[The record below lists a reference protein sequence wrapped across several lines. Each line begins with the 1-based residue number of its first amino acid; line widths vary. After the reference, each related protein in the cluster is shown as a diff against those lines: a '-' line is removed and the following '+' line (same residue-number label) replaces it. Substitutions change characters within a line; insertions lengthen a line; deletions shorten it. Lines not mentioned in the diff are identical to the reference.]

1 MDVDYIIVGLGLA
14 GLAFVEQLENNN
26 KSYLVFEDNSQN
38 ASLVAGGV
46 YNPVILKRFTP
57 VWDALDQLKIAI
69 PFYKALEKKLH
80 IKFDQT
86 LDIYRVFTSVEE
98 QNNWFNACD
107 KPFFSAYMIPEIIQN
122 TNEHVNA
129 NLGFGKIINTGKIE
143 TEVLINGYR
152 KYLDDKNVLRPER
165 FDYAALKFEAHSVNY
180 KNITTKHVVFCE
192 GFGVKKNPY
201 FKNLPLQE
209 AKGELLTIHAPDLKI
224 DFLLKSS
231 IFIMP
236 LGNHYYK
243 IGATFNWKDKTLL
256 PTDEGRME
264 LLTKLKKLITAD
276 FKIVDQ
282 VAGIRP
288 TVKDRR
294 PILGKHQRYTQLA
307 ILNGLGTRGVM
318 LAPKMAIKLYDHLE
332 NDATL
337 DKEVTITRFY

>member
-14 GLAFVEQLENNN
+14 GLAFAEQLESHN
-26 KSYLVFEDNSQN
+26 KSFVLFEDNSQN

-69 PFYKALEKKLH
+69 PFYKALEKKLN
-80 IKFDQT
+80 IKFDSA
-86 LDIYRVFTSVEE
+86 INIRRIFTSVEE

-107 KPFFSAYMIPEIIQN
+107 KPFFSEYLIPKIIQN
-122 TNEHVNA
+122 TNQYVNA
-129 NLGFGKIINTGKIE
+129 NFGYGKIINTGKLD
-143 TEVLINGYR
+143 TVALLTAYR
-152 KYLDDKNVLRPER
+152 KHLDNKNLLRLER
-165 FDYAALKFEAHSVNY
+165 FDYSVLKWENQLVKY
-180 KNITTKHVVFCE
+180 KNISTKQIVFCE

-201 FKNLPLQE
+201 FNNAPLQE
-209 AKGELLTIHAPDLKI
+209 AKGELLTIHAPELKI

-243 IGATFNWKDKTLL
+243 VGATFNWTDKTLF
-256 PTDEGRME
+256 PTEEGKKE
-264 LLTKLKKLITAD
+264 LLTKLRKIITAD
-276 FKIVDQ
+276 FEIVDQ

-294 PILGKHQRYTQLA
+294 PILGKHNRYTQLA

-318 LAPKMAIKLYDHLE
+318 LAPKMAIKLYNQLE